1 MYSKIVVPLDGS
13 VFAEQALPHAEA
25 VAVRGETEIHLISI
39 APMLEDQ
46 GLAAVDLYPV
56 YVYHD
61 YLVDQTQETQR
72 IRTELQDYLNQVA
85 ARLRATGF
93 DALISIRFGQPADEI
108 LAYAQEL
115 GCDIIVMSTHG
126 RSGVG
131 RWVYGSVADKVLRG
145 SKIPVLLIR
154 VQETVK

>member
-1 MYSKIVVPLDGS
+1 MYSKIIVPLDGS
-13 VFAEQALPHAEA
+13 TFAEQALSHAEA
-25 VAVRGETEIHLISI
+25 IAVRGETEIHLISI

-61 YLVDQTQETQR
+61 YLVDQTQETKR
-72 IRTELQDYLNQVA
+72 IRTELQDYLNQVS
-85 ARLRATGF
+85 ARLSAAGF
-93 DALISIRFGQPADEI
+93 KVMSSIRFGQPADEI
-108 LAYAQEL
+108 LTYAQEL
-115 GCDIIVMSTHG
+115 GCDMIVMSTHG

-145 SKIPVLLIR
+145 SQIPVLLIR
-154 VQETVK
+154 VRETAK